1 MKNIILLLIT
11 LFFYPPLVASATNIF
26 EAFEPSNQW
35 LTYQGKNNMPNI
47 VLIAGD
53 EEYRSEEAMPQL
65 AKILNERFGFNC
77 TVLFAQDPSNPGFVN
92 PNYQNNIPGLA
103 FLKTADLVIMLIRF
117 RALPDAQMTFVDDY
131 LKSGKPIVALRTS
144 THAFRFDQTNFKSS
158 FSYYD
163 CFNQLDNT
171 WNGGFGR
178 LVLGETWISHH
189 GSHGNQSTKG
199 VIASGREDHPI
210 LTGLTSG
217 DIWGATDVYTVR
229 TPLPKDG
236 QTLIY
241 GQVIEREGP
250 ENKADP
256 LLGMSPFDFRAA
268 GIVERK
274 NEKGEN
280 VEIDLNNPMMPVAWT
295 KSYMI
300 PGGKEGKTFTT
311 TLGASVDLLSEGVR
325 KMIINAAFWC
335 LDLPITENA
344 NVDLV
349 GAYNPT
355 GFAFHEDAYWIE
367 LKTEISKL
375 KD

>member
-144 THAFRFDQTNFKSS
+144 THAFR
-158 FSYYD
+158 
-163 CFNQLDNT
+163 
-171 WNGGFGR
+171 

-311 TLGASVDLLSEGVR
+311 TLGASVDILSEGVR